1 MDPRLAELENQKA
14 RLEKEYRETM
24 ERYRAEILK
33 LDHEIVELSKLLS
46 QEGQGASM
54 PEDGWNTEHEGIVR
68 NNQAESRHLFEF

>member
-54 PEDGWNTEHEGIVR
+54 PEDGWNAEHEGIVR
-68 NNQAESRHLFEF
+68 NDQAESRHLFEF